1 MMETRL
7 ESREPMLKATIEIKP
22 NDNGDRWC
30 VETCSAYI
38 GNKALMFLRS
48 GELFSSKDAGIL
60 EMKHRVMAWLKEM
73 GRMETEE
80 KVEFRVS

>member
-1 MMETRL
+1 METRPD
-7 ESREPMLKATIEIKP
+7 SREPMLKATIKLKP

-30 VETCSAYI
+30 VESCSACI
-38 GNKALMFLRS
+38 ENKALMFLRS
-48 GELFSSKDAGIL
+48 GELFSSKDAGIM
-60 EMKHRVMAWLKEM
+60 EMKHRVMAWLKEK